1 MTTPTI
7 GWVAEL
13 VRPRPAPIPWPRV
26 LRTGIAVGAPVS
38 VGMAIGQ
45 LGPGLL
51 CSIGAL
57 AASLAD
63 KEGPYPSR
71 VYRIGVIALS
81 GVAGFVLGELA
92 FGHPLFTPAAV
103 LIAGLVSGVVSVLG
117 NVASVASLQFLIYT
131 IVGSGVQFGNGPGWL
146 PPLFYLLGATWALVL
161 ALSGGI
167 GRATA
172 PERAAVADVYRS
184 LAVLM
189 EMSGGTGVEAARQ
202 ELTSAMNL
210 AYDTVIARRASLGG
224 RDPRVRR
231 LAALLNAAT
240 PVVEA
245 TLALVRDR
253 VRVPLHVSGEV
264 RSIAVALRDDDTSSR
279 RRHAPIVDAPGKADL
294 KSVDGP
300 PRELD
305 ALESALRSVS
315 ALLFGGAKID
325 DRPPRALGV
334 GERLRNLGD
343 ALADAVGSG
352 VTTWQPVVRLVL
364 CLAVAEVL
372 GRFVP
377 TERPY
382 WIALTVAVTLKPDF
396 GSVFAR
402 AVQRGVGTMVGVL
415 IGTGLLV
422 LLAPGPA
429 ILAAIAVFAAML
441 PVTQRRNY
449 GLFATFLT
457 PVIVLLLDLAHG
469 GEEQLVL
476 SRLFDTALGCAIVL
490 AVGYLPWPDTWRSRS
505 RFAERVADVCDE
517 VLEYLRVA
525 LVGPDAS
532 RHSLRRRTYRGLS
545 DLRTVLQQ
553 ALSEPPPVS
562 RQAAEWWPVIVAL
575 ERVTDAIT
583 AVVVRERSGEA
594 QASADAIELVI
605 AYMEEF
611 SRAIRRHA
619 RPRELPLPEGD
630 ALDDLAGEL
639 RTAASVVAGPSVTA

>member
-1 MTTPTI
+1 MTSPTI

-13 VRPRPAPIPWPRV
+13 VRPKRASIPWPRV
-26 LRTGIAVGAPVS
+26 VRTAIAVATPVS

-63 KEGPYPSR
+63 KEGPYLSR
-71 VYRIGVIALS
+71 VYRIGIVALS

-92 FGHPLFTPAAV
+92 FGHSLFTPAAV
-103 LIAGLVSGVVSVLG
+103 LAAGIISGVVSVLG

-131 IVGSGVQFGNGPGWL
+131 IVGSGVQFGTGPAWL
-146 PPLFYLLGATWALVL
+146 PPAFYLLGATWALAL
-161 ALSGGI
+161 ALVGGI
-167 GRATA
+167 GRVTA
-172 PERAAVADVYRS
+172 PERVAVAEVYRS

-189 EMSGGTGVEAARQ
+189 EMSGGGAADSARQ
-202 ELTSAMNL
+202 ELTVAMNL
-210 AYDTVIARRASLGG
+210 AYDSVIARRSSLGG

-245 TLALVRDR
+245 TLALVRDG
-253 VRVPLHVSGEV
+253 VRVPLHLSGQV
-264 RSIAVALRDDDTSSR
+264 RSFAVALRDDDSSAR
-279 RRHAPIVDAPGKADL
+279 RRQAPIVDAPGKADL

-300 PRELD
+300 PRELE
-305 ALESALRSVS
+305 ALKSALHSVS
-315 ALLFGGAKID
+315 ALLFGEAKID
-325 DRPPRALGV
+325 DGPPRRAGLA
-334 GERLRNLGD
+334 ERARGLRN
-343 ALADAVGSG
+343 ALADALTGG

-364 CLAVAEVL
+364 CLAVAEVVGL
-372 GRFVP
+372 FVP
-377 TERPY
+377 AERPY
-382 WIALTVAVTLKPDF
+382 WIVLTVAVTLKPDF

-402 AVQRGVGTMVGVL
+402 AVQRGLGTIVGVL

-422 LLAPGPA
+422 LLPAGPPV
-429 ILAAIAVFAAML
+429 LLAIAVFAAML

-457 PVIVLLLDLAHG
+457 PVIVLLLDLAHR

-476 SRLFDTALGCAIVL
+476 SRLLDTALGCAIVL
-490 AVGYLPWPDTWRSRS
+490 AVGYLPWPDTWQSRS
-505 RFAERVADVCDE
+505 RFSDRVADVSDE
-517 VLEYLRVA
+517 VLAYLRVA
-525 LVGPDAS
+525 LTGADAS
-532 RHSLRRRTYRGLS
+532 RHSLRRRTYRALS

-553 ALSEPPPVS
+553 ALSEPPPTS
-562 RQAAEWWPVIVAL
+562 RQAAQWWPAIVAL

-583 AVVVRERSGEA
+583 AVVVRARSGEA
-594 QASADAIELVI
+594 SASAEGIETVI

-611 SRAIRRHA
+611 ARAIRRHD
-619 RPRELPLPEGD
+619 RPRELPLPEED
-630 ALDDLAGEL
+630 ALDDLVSEL
-639 RTAASVVAGPSVTA
+639 RTATSVVAGPSVTA